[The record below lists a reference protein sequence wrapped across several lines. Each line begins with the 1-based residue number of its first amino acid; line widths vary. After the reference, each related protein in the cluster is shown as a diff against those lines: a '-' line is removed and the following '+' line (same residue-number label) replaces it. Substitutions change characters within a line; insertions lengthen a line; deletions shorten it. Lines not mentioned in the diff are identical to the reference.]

1 MQLTDIQKQMM
12 ATFLSLRVGIGV
24 IGIVFP
30 FFLLLGGRIL
40 YGIPQADS
48 MSAYYHATPAC
59 LDPHLDNDQTQCAA
73 NPLPTGEGPM
83 RNWFV
88 GSLFAIGVGLYLIK
102 GFSKQENVL
111 LTVAGILAVCVAL
124 FPMPWVRGKPTWQH
138 VHYISAVTFFVLI
151 GLVIWICSGK
161 TLKFMPDTT
170 PNRDQVIARFKHA
183 YRVLAIVMAASPF
196 AAILLFKV
204 LNLPQGIFWAEAAGV
219 VSFGAFWLV
228 KTWELSKSEVEHR
241 ALRGEINMDTSKLQ

>member
-30 FFLLLGGRIL
+30 FLLLIGGHLL
-40 YGIPQADS
+40 YGLPQADS
-48 MSAYYHATPAC
+48 MSAYYHATTAC
-59 LDPHLDNDQTQCAA
+59 IDPHLDIDPSQCTA
-73 NPLPTGEGPM
+73 NPLPTGQGPM

-88 GSLFAIGVGLYLIK
+88 GLLFAIGVGLYLIK
-102 GFSKQENVL
+102 GFSKPENVL
-111 LTVAGILAVCVAL
+111 LTIAGILAVVVATN
-124 FPMPWVRGKPTWQH
+124 PMPWVRGKPTWEH
-138 VHYISAVTFFVLI
+138 VHYIAAVTFFILI

-161 TLKFMPDTT
+161 TLKFMPDI
-170 PNRDQVIARFKHA
+170 PNRDQVIARFKHT
-183 YRVLAIVMAASPF
+183 YRALAIVMAASPF

-204 LNLPQGIFWAEAAGV
+204 LGMPQGIFWAEAAGV

-241 ALRGEINMDTSKLQ
+241 AMRGEINMDTSKLQ